1 MTLWGITMTFAILL
15 LFIIQL
21 ILPAVLIIS
30 LGKGSFHSKLDWII
44 KLFTTGMFT
53 IWIFYSG
60 RWDWISYYFR
70 FFWLVA
76 FIIAALQSWKKAR
89 PLPFIFKFSRKQ
101 KVTMAIYSVLLL
113 VFAIYNNFV
122 FRSHMAGKEAIELSF
137 PLHKGTYY
145 VAHGGNHV
153 QMNYHNAYP
162 PQKYALDIVKL
173 NTFGMRSNG
182 IYPKQLER
190 YMIYGDELMSPCT
203 GKVLEVRNDAPD
215 QIPPNMDAEKPEG
228 NYVALL
234 CDNEEAVVYIAHMQK
249 GSVAAKEGSVAKEGQ
264 LIGLVGNS
272 GNTTEPHLH
281 IHAEKDGEGVPIK
294 FNGKFLVRN
303 NIVRVR

>member
-1 MTLWGITMTFAILL
+1 MTLAIIL

-21 ILPAVLIIS
+21 ILPVVLIIS
-30 LGKGSFHSKLDWII
+30 LWKGSFQSKLDWIL
-44 KLFTTGMFT
+44 KLLTTGMFT
-53 IWIFYSG
+53 IWVFYSG

-70 FFWLVA
+70 YFWLAA
-76 FIIAALQSWKKAR
+76 FIIAALQSWKKAKT
-89 PLPFIFKFSRKQ
+89 LLFIIKFIRKQ
-101 KVTMAIYSVLLL
+101 KVNMAIYAVLLI
-113 VFAIYNNFV
+113 VFTIYNTHV
-122 FRSHMAGKEAIELSF
+122 FSSHVTNEKAIELSF

-145 VAHGGNHV
+145 IAHGGNHS

-173 NTFGMRSNG
+173 NSFGMRSNG
-182 IYPKQLER
+182 IYPKQLDQ
-190 YMIYGDELMSPCT
+190 YMIYGDELLNPCT
-203 GKVLEVRNDAPD
+203 GKVIEVRNDAPD
-215 QIPPNMDAEKPEG
+215 QIPPNMDAEIPEG

-234 CDNEEAVVYIAHMQK
+234 CENEDAVVYMAHMQK
-249 GSVAAKEGSVAKEGQ
+249 GSVAVKEGSVVKEGQ

-294 FNGKFLVRN
+294 FDGKFLVRN